1 MSAKTAAN
9 VSIDAGQTGM
19 KVRVRTA
26 DSVGEAVLP
35 GVRTDQPVLPQ
46 IAASARQIADEFG
59 LDIHNL
65 AAGISGLT
73 DAETAADRL
82 VELARGAGTA
92 RAVIA
97 HDSTTSYLGARGIE
111 HGAVVAAGTGVV
123 TLGVGPAGVARVDGW
138 GYLMGDA
145 GSGFW
150 LGREAL
156 AAAMRDYDGR
166 GPSTTLTATVRER
179 WPDLE
184 QAYTD
189 LQSDPARVSVVASFS
204 AHVAR
209 AGSEGDAVALDILQ
223 RAGDLLAESALTAL
237 RRAGVDAEPAV
248 CAIGGVFR
256 SEALREEF
264 SRAVRG
270 GQPDAVIVE
279 PAGVGIDGVEALID
293 LPAQHPLASLTW
305 SAITPA

>member
-1 MSAKTAAN
+1 MSATTAAN

-35 GVRTDQPVLPQ
+35 GVRTDHAVLPQ
-46 IAASARQIADEFG
+46 IAASARQIAQEFD
-59 LDIHNL
+59 LDIQNL

-73 DAETAADRL
+73 DAETIPDRL
-82 VELARGAGTA
+82 SDLARSAGAA

-97 HDSTTSYLGARGIE
+97 HDSTTSYLGARGVE

-156 AAAMRDYDGR
+156 TAAMRDYDGR
-166 GPSTTLTATVRER
+166 GASTMLTATVRER

-189 LQSDPARVSVVASFS
+189 LQADPARVSIVASFS
-204 AHVAR
+204 AHVAQ
-209 AGSEGDAVALDILQ
+209 AGAAGDAVALDILR

-237 RRAGVDAEPAV
+237 RRAGVDAGPAV

-264 SRAVRG
+264 AGAVVRG
-270 GQPDAVIVE
+270 RPDARLVE
-279 PAGVGIDGVEALID
+279 ASGVGIDGVEALID
-293 LPAQHPLASLTW
+293 LPAQHPLAALTW
-305 SAITPA
+305 SASA